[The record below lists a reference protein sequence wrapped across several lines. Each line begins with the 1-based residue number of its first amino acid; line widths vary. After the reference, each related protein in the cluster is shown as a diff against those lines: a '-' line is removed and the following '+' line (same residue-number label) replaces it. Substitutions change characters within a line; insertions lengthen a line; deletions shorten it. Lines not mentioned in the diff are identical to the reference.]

1 MRKKLNGAVICLTAI
16 SLTAISLTALAV
28 TATAADTNV
37 TAPDMLVT
45 TTSSLEG
52 FKIKEYKGIV
62 RGVIVRQ
69 PTIGQGLSANF
80 ERLKGGNISAYTNMA
95 ESARQQSYDL
105 CISRAREIGAN
116 AVIGM
121 QYDSSAFEHGQNVAT
136 EVICYGTAV
145 TIERAP

>member
-1 MRKKLNGAVICLTAI
+1 MCLTAI
-16 SLTAISLTALAV
+16 SLTSLSVTALNVA
-28 TATAADTNV
+28 ATAADSAAGN
-37 TAPDMLVT
+37 PSDMLVT

-62 RGVIVRQ
+62 RGVVVRQ
-69 PTIGQGLSANF
+69 PTIGQGLTASF
-80 ERLKGGNISAYTNMA
+80 ERLKGGKIGAYTTMA

-105 CISRAREIGAN
+105 CIGRARELGAN

-121 QYDSSAFEHGQNVAT
+121 QYDSSAFEHGENVAT

-145 TIERAP
+145 TVEHAP